1 MMDKPGIYRIK
12 VRGVLPESWL
22 DRMGGMRIT
31 AKTLEEVTL
40 EGRLSDQA
48 ALNGVLETLYSL
60 RLPIL
65 EVTRLP
71 EQPPDTKTDFTKG
84 QAP

>member
-1 MMDKPGIYRIK
+1 MDKPVVYRIK
-12 VRGVLPESWL
+12 IRGAVPDSWL
-22 DRMGGMRIT
+22 DRLGGLKIAAASSGET
-31 AKTLEEVTL
+31 TL
-40 EGRLSDQA
+40 EGWLPDQA

-60 RLPIL
+60 HLPIL

>member
-12 VRGVLPESWL
+12 FQGVLPKSWL
-22 DRMGGMRIT
+22 DRLGGMQIT

-40 EGRLSDQA
+40 EGRLPDQA
-48 ALNGVLETLYSL
+48 ALAGVLDVLYSL
-60 RLPIL
+60 HLPIL

-71 EQPPDTKTDFTKG
+71 EQTPDTK
-84 QAP
+84 